1 MSRYTNRIPV
11 ISQNSHTFIHIVMRF
26 TIYQKNP
33 RMKYR
38 CLIIE
43 DNLLERDALE
53 MKVKKID
60 GLVLKASL
68 ADGLEAISVL
78 KTEQIDIVFSDIDM
92 PELSGI
98 ELLKSLKYP
107 PVFIFI
113 SSYSEHAAE
122 SFELDVID
130 YIVKP
135 VKMERLIKAVGK
147 AIEYIRAKAGMQKGL
162 PAKSTTPV
170 PLYDFVRSIDAQ
182 QFFFIKENNTHSKVN
197 MGDVLYIESMGD
209 FSKIYTVQQKTHL
222 VLIGLKNLEKQL
234 PSDLFLR
241 VHKQYIVN
249 ILHIKNISAVDIR
262 LSNNSVLPVSIA
274 YKQTLQDNLINK
286 KSLTR
291 FIE

>member
-1 MSRYTNRIPV
+1 
-11 ISQNSHTFIHIVMRF
+11 
-26 TIYQKNP
+26 
-33 RMKYR
+33 MKYH

-68 ADGLEAISVL
+68 ADGLEAIPIL
-78 KTEQIDIVFSDIDM
+78 KKEHIDIVFSDIDM

-113 SSYSEHAAE
+113 SSYPEHAAE

-135 VKMERLIKAVGK
+135 VKMERLIKAVEK
-147 AIEYIRAKAGMQKGL
+147 AIEYIKAKASMHRGVQ
-162 PAKSTTPV
+162 PKSTAPAS
-170 PLYDFVRSIDAQ
+170 PCDFVRSIDAQ
-182 QFFFIKENNTHSKVN
+182 QFFFIKENNIHSKVY
-197 MGDVLYIESMGD
+197 MGDVLSIESMGD

-222 VLIGLKNLEKQL
+222 VLIGLKSLEKQL
-234 PSDLFLR
+234 PTDIFLR

-249 ILHIKNISAVDIR
+249 ILHIKTISAVDIR
-262 LSNNSVLPVSIA
+262 LSNNTLIPVSIA
-274 YKQTLQDNLINK
+274 YKQTLQDKLINK